1 MKNLNEL
8 LIHEIQD
15 LYDAEQQLIEALPT
29 MSKKSQSPKLKAAFD
44 GHLVETKEHV
54 RRLEKIA
61 KMLGVKADEVTCKAM
76 KGLIK
81 EGDEII
87 KEGEDPDVIDA
98 GLIGAAQK
106 VEHYE
111 IAAYGTARAHA
122 RRLGLTEIASLL
134 DQTIQEEGDAD
145 KKLTELAEPGGLN
158 QEAVATAATAT
169 R

>member
-1 MKNLNEL
+1 MKDLNEL

-44 GHLVETKEHV
+44 AHLVETKEHA
-54 RRLEKIA
+54 RRLEKVA
-61 KMLGVKADEVTCKAM
+61 KLLGVKPDEVTCKGM
-76 KGLIK
+76 KGLVK
-81 EGDEII
+81 EGEEII
-87 KEGEDPDVIDA
+87 KEGDDPDVIDA

-122 RRLGLTEIASLL
+122 LRLGLKEIASIL
-134 DQTIQEEGDAD
+134 DQTLQEEGDTD
-145 KKLTELAEPGGLN
+145 KKLTQLAEAGIN
-158 QEAVATAATAT
+158 AEAMAEATA
-169 R
+169 RR